1 MDPDAQHRMS
11 FSVGPVKRLS
21 FHVPSSPQTPT
32 AIHRQ
37 PCRTTTTKHV
47 TSAHPSLSH
56 RTNKSSCHMSKSRY
70 QSTALAYLVSGEL
83 HSRSVWHP
91 SPRTIHS
98 TPARCLETN
107 SRQRII
113 IDSIRGY
120 HRVEDVRPPRPR
132 SSLFLRR
139 HLGRPPRYRRLWF
152 LQPHGRHPMVPMAR
166 DHVG

>member
-1 MDPDAQHRMS
+1 MLSTGMS
-11 FSVGPVKRLS
+11 FFVGLVKRLS
-21 FHVPSSPQTPT
+21 YHHPPVSSSPQTPT
-32 AIHRQ
+32 PIHHQ

-47 TSAHPSLSH
+47 TSAHPSRSH

-70 QSTALAYLVSGEL
+70 PSTALVYLVSGEL
-83 HSRSVWHP
+83 PLVRHP
-91 SPRTIHS
+91 SPRTIRS
-98 TPARCLETN
+98 SPPRSETN

-120 HRVEDVRPPRPR
+120 HRVEDVRPQRPH

-139 HLGRPPRYRRLWF
+139 HLGRPPRYRRVWF